1 MASWNLYVASTVAC
15 REREM
20 DYGSSHVFVY
30 ADSDDEVISD
40 VEYNEGMWLR

>member
-1 MASWNLYVASTVAC
+1 
-15 REREM
+15 M